1 MFPLLPPPLITFWW
15 PLRLIFVWKHH
26 HHHLWHQLLFLFWQ
40 QRKKLLVMY
49 KHFLQGNLLGWQ
61 SFKLAHLVK
70 IFINISNHA
79 NSLQKC
85 NNEIELRVLSV
96 KGFHTQSIQFRK
108 QICVFYILASIV
120 FDKSSWPKENRKC
133 GG

>member
-1 MFPLLPPPLITFWW
+1 MP
-15 PLRLIFVWKHH
+15 
-26 HHHLWHQLLFLFWQ
+26 
-40 QRKKLLVMY
+40 
-49 KHFLQGNLLGWQ
+49 GWQ
-61 SFKLAHLVK
+61 SLKLAHLVK
-70 IFINISNHA
+70 IFIKISNHA

-85 NNEIELRVLSV
+85 NNEIKLRVLS
-96 KGFHTQSIQFRK
+96 HPIIQFRK